1 MYRLAIGLSFLIALA
16 SAMAAAVTGKEVL
29 YAAERAEKELYV
41 PEAEKKALVNEPF
54 PGLEEQQVTIDHY
67 TFPPGWIG
75 GKHYHTGPVYVYV
88 LEGSFTMDEQGK
100 ERRTFKAGELYKEPI
115 GTPMQ
120 ARNLNASE
128 PLKLLVFQITP
139 KGEAPMYKMD

>member
-1 MYRLAIGLSFLIALA
+1 MNRTLVGLSAALVCGIAIG
-16 SAMAAAVTGKEVL
+16 AVGIRTLPAQEKREV
-29 YAAERAEKELYV
+29 YV
-41 PEAEKKALVNEPF
+41 SPGADKKTLVNEPLH
-54 PGLEEQQVTIDHY
+54 GTEAQMVTLDQY
-67 TFPPGWIG
+67 VMPPGWVG

-100 ERRTFKAGELYKEPI
+100 DRHTFQAGEVYREPI

-120 ARNLNASE
+120 ARNLNAQE

-139 KGEAPMYKMD
+139 KGEPLMVKAE